1 MRIEDKEFKMENCG
15 FMKVLVRGWRI
26 ENSKLREKDVDLG

>member
-15 FMKVLVRGWRI
+15 FMKVLVREWRFG
-26 ENSKLREKDVDLG
+26 NSKLSEKAVD